1 MSVVPN
7 IKKGREQAIYVQVQ
21 FPDETVKINSR
32 EKDVLTLA
40 EEILTC
46 AKAGG
51 INGYNNI

>member
-7 IKKGREQAIYVQVQ
+7 IQKGREQAIYVQVQ